1 MLVGLYLRL
10 CNQTKH
16 VHEAENRCLCIVSE
30 IALACL
36 AITSDIPTEALVV
49 MALEYHMNTL

>member
-1 MLVGLYLRL
+1 MRI
-10 CNQTKH
+10 CNRTEH

-36 AITSDIPTEALVV
+36 AVTGDIPTKALVV
-49 MALEYHMNTL
+49 VALEYHMNTL